1 MRNNFPK
8 QANFNSD
15 LTKNFM
21 QKNTKLL
28 RALVFTAL
36 LVALTPAAYSA
47 GFTTPGTSFEG
58 VHISNRDKERNLN
71 YSISIDSGEVVQG
84 KRGFFRLGILPEIKI
99 NRLKLVLQN
108 GTSIEAIASFLSE
121 ANFLGNK
128 VGIMQINYFELHLS
142 QQSKEPLL
150 IIKNL
155 RLGEKNP
162 SGEYVIKSK
171 INSLSKE
178 FRALLK

>member
-15 LTKNFM
+15 LFKNFM
-21 QKNTKLL
+21 QKNTKLI

-108 GTSIEAIASFLSE
+108 GTSIEAIASFS
-121 ANFLGNK
+121 A
-128 VGIMQINYFELHLS
+128 S
-142 QQSKEPLL
+142 PLPCPPCAASRQVQRRSFR
-150 IIKNL
+150 KCVPSA
-155 RLGEKNP
+155 RLVAP
-162 SGEYVIKSK
+162 SR
-171 INSLSKE
+171 L
-178 FRALLK
+178 